1 MTLSFKNATISLS
14 AAAPVVPPPGGQRLA
29 PVYLLTGRRREW
41 R

>member
-1 MTLSFKNATISLS
+1 MTLSFNECDHL
-14 AAAPVVPPPGGQRLA
+14 VVGSGPGRSIPWLA